1 MTSSEV
7 EYDESVLGVEVE
19 LGQFEVTKEQI
30 LAFCGAIG
38 DTNPLY
44 TDAEAANAGPHGGL
58 IAPPSFYVTGTRG
71 GRGLDPKVTFGN
83 TSFNAAQH
91 CEFHEPMRPGDVI
104 DVTGSVHEIYEK
116 TGRSGRM
123 LFVVRRTTLRN
134 QNDQLVAVVDNS
146 TVHRQVERE

>member
-1 MTSSEV
+1 MTSSEL
-7 EYDESVLGVEVE
+7 EYDQSVLGVEVE

-30 LAFCGAIG
+30 FEFCSAIG
-38 DTNPLY
+38 ETNPLY
-44 TDAEAANAGPHGGL
+44 IDEAAAASGPNGGI

-91 CEFHEPMRPGDVI
+91 CEFHQPMRPGDVI
-104 DVTGSVHEIYEK
+104 SVTGSVHEVYEK

-123 LFVVRRTTLRN
+123 LFVVRRTTLKN
-134 QNDQLVAVVDNS
+134 QRGQLVAVIDSS